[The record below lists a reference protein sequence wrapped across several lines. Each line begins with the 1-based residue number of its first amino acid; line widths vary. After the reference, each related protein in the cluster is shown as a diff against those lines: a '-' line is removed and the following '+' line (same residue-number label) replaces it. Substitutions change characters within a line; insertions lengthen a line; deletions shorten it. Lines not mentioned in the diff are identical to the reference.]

1 MKRNYIS
8 KSLLEVLDLLDGDW
22 AIYEYQLVHH
32 GWICTMKNLDRWPA
46 EEPVQVFMHSEEGYV
61 HVKESNQVDSKTY
74 AQGLKDPADIAKVIL
89 SNIT

>member
-1 MKRNYIS
+1 
-8 KSLLEVLDLLDGDW
+8 
-22 AIYEYQLVHH
+22 
-32 GWICTMKNLDRWPA
+32 MKNLDRWPA